1 MNNPKQE
8 QELTLIEMTTA
19 LVMAGGRS
27 ERMRRSNGPT
37 IKPLVSVAGV
47 PLLERNLQALIRS
60 GIDDIH
66 VVIPA
71 KGEPELMKWVSSRA
85 VRLIRAAGARLEI
98 HEETIPRGNIGGCGD
113 LHGKAR
119 DLLVVFA
126 DNLTTLDLRA
136 LLRDHDEGGAALT
149 LAVHEEPFRMSFGE
163 VRTEGDQVTGYW
175 EKPDKNFLI
184 SSGVSVLGA
193 PALALLADQ
202 GQRPVGL
209 SDLYRLVAE
218 RGLKVRAFRHQAAW
232 IDVNDGA
239 AAIRAEKLVAENRAD
254 FDHWFDQG
262 AAPRVRERVLHVISG
277 ADGVLLSRRDGRWL
291 LPAWRSPEDDGSWRE
306 MGSFDDLD
314 EAAGAI
320 FRHRVLSRAH
330 SSDLAPNSGE
340 ALVWVDGDA
349 LAAIRKA
356 ESAIDRV
363 LSFVRG
369 AS

>member
-1 MNNPKQE
+1 
-8 QELTLIEMTTA
+8 
-19 LVMAGGRS
+19 
-27 ERMRRSNGPT
+27 MRRSNGPT

-60 GIDDIH
+60 RIEDIH

-71 KGEPELMKWVSSRA
+71 QGEPELKEWVYSRA

-119 DLLVVFA
+119 NLLVVFA

-136 LLRDHDEGGAALT
+136 LLRDHDQGGAALT

-163 VRTEGDQVTGYW
+163 VRTDGDQVTGYW

-193 PALALLADQ
+193 PALALLAEQ
-202 GQRPVGL
+202 GQQPVGL
-209 SDLYRLVAE
+209 SDLYRLVAG
-218 RGLKVRAFRHQAAW
+218 RGLKVRAFHHQAAW

-254 FDHWFDQG
+254 FDHWFEQG
-262 AAPRVRERVLHVISG
+262 AAPPVRERVLHVISG
-277 ADGVLLSRRDGRWL
+277 ADGVLLSRRDGR
-291 LPAWRSPEDDGSWRE
+291 
-306 MGSFDDLD
+306 
-314 EAAGAI
+314 
-320 FRHRVLSRAH
+320 
-330 SSDLAPNSGE
+330 
-340 ALVWVDGDA
+340 
-349 LAAIRKA
+349 
-356 ESAIDRV
+356 
-363 LSFVRG
+363 
-369 AS
+369 

>member
-1 MNNPKQE
+1 MIN
-8 QELTLIEMTTA
+8 MTTA

-27 ERMRRSNGPT
+27 ERMRKSNGPT

-47 PLLERNLQALIRS
+47 TLLERNLQALIRS
-60 GIDDIH
+60 RIEEIH
-66 VVIPA
+66 VVVPA
-71 KGEPELMKWVSSRA
+71 RGEPELMDWVYSRA
-85 VRLIRAAGARLEI
+85 VRLTRAAGARLEI

-136 LLRDHDEGGAALT
+136 LLRDHDRGGAALT
-149 LAVHEEPFRMSFGE
+149 LAVHEEPFKMSFGE
-163 VRTEGDQVTGYW
+163 IRTEGDRVTGYW

-193 PALALLADQ
+193 PALALLSDQ
-202 GQRPVGL
+202 GAKPVGL

-239 AAIRAEKLVAENRAD
+239 AAVRAEKLVAQNRAD
-254 FDHWFDQG
+254 FDHW
-262 AAPRVRERVLHVISG
+262 APPPVRERVRHVISG
-277 ADGVLLSRRDGRWL
+277 ADGVLLSRKDGRWF
-291 LPAWRSPEDDGSWRE
+291 LPAWIAAEGDGSWQE

-314 EAAGAI
+314 EPAGAI
-320 FRHRVLSRAH
+320 FRHLVLSRALPGK
-330 SSDLAPNSGE
+330 LAHDPAGGGTP
-340 ALVWVDGDA
+340 VWVDGDT
-349 LAAIRKA
+349 LASIRKA
-356 ESAIDRV
+356 EPSIDRI
-363 LSFVRG
+363 LSFVKG

>member
-1 MNNPKQE
+1 
-8 QELTLIEMTTA
+8 
-19 LVMAGGRS
+19 MAGGRS

-47 PLLERNLQALIRS
+47 PLLERNLHALIRS
-60 GIDDIH
+60 RIEDIH

-71 KGEPELMKWVSSRA
+71 RGEPELMEWVSSRA

-98 HEETIPRGNIGGCGD
+98 HEETTPRGNIGGCGD
-113 LHGKAR
+113 LHGKAS

-126 DNLTTLDLRA
+126 DNLTTLDLSA
-136 LLRDHDEGGAALT
+136 LLRDHDQGGAALT

-184 SSGVSVLGA
+184 SSGVSVLGT
-193 PALALLADQ
+193 PALALLANQ
-202 GQRPVGL
+202 GQQPVGL
-209 SDLYRLVAE
+209 SDLYRLVAG

-239 AAIRAEKLVAENRAD
+239 AAIRAEKLVAQNRAG
-254 FDHWFDQG
+254 FDRW
-262 AAPRVRERVLHVISG
+262 APPPVRERVLRVISG
-277 ADGVLLSRRDGRWL
+277 AGGVLLSRRDGRWL
-291 LPAWRSPEDDGSWRE
+291 LPAWSAAEDDGSWRE

-330 SSDLAPNSGE
+330 SGDIAPNPGE
-340 ALVWVDGDA
+340 APVWVDGDA
-349 LAAIRKA
+349 LASIRKA
-356 ESAIDRV
+356 EPSIDRV
-363 LSFVRG
+363 LSFVRA

>member
-8 QELTLIEMTTA
+8 QELTLINMNTA

-27 ERMRRSNGPT
+27 ERMRKSNGPT

-47 PLLERNLQALIRS
+47 PLLERNLQALIRF

-71 KGEPELMKWVSSRA
+71 KGEPELMEWVSSRA
-85 VRLIRAAGARLEI
+85 LRLIRAAGARLEI
-98 HEETIPRGNIGGCGD
+98 HEETIPRGNIGGCGE

-126 DNLTTLDLRA
+126 DNLTTLDLHA
-136 LLRDHDEGGAALT
+136 LLRDHGEGGAALT

-163 VRTEGDQVTGYW
+163 VRTDGDQVTGYW

-202 GQRPVGL
+202 EQRPVGL
-209 SDLYRLVAE
+209 SDLYRLVAG

-254 FDHWFDQG
+254 FDHW
-262 AAPRVRERVLHVISG
+262 APQHVPERMLHVISG

-291 LPAWRSPEDDGSWRE
+291 LPAWSAAEDDGSWRE

-330 SSDLAPNSGE
+330 SGDLAPDTGE
-340 ALVWVDGDA
+340 APVWVDGDA
-349 LAAIRKA
+349 LGSIRKA
-356 ESAIDRV
+356 DPAIDRV

-369 AS
+369 PS